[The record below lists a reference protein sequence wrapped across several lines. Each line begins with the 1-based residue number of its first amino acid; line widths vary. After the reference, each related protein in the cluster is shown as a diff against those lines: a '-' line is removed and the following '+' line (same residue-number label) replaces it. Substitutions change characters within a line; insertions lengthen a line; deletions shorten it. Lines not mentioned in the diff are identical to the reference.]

1 MNAALYSMRVMHK
14 RHVPP
19 FYRFV
24 YRLFYLLV
32 DIDQIATVAREHRL
46 FSYNRWNLLA
56 FFDRDH
62 GSHEQRRLRPWVE
75 ATVARHGVELDGGPI
90 RLLCMPRIFG
100 YVFNPISL
108 YYCHDRRGA
117 LVAIVAEVHNTFGE
131 MHSYVLH
138 AGGQAMDL
146 GTEFIRPKRFHVS
159 PFLDVSGEYRF
170 RFESPDASIRVLI
183 NEWDNEQAILT
194 ATMAGTRHA
203 LSDAA
208 IVRWLVSLPLQT
220 LNVVIRIHWQ
230 ALKLWLR
237 GAGYRSRPLPPDEES
252 TG

>member
-32 DIDQIATVAREHRL
+32 DIDQLDSVSRRHQL
-46 FSYNRWNLLA
+46 FSHNRWNLLA
-56 FFDRDH
+56 VYDRDH
-62 GSHEQRRLRPWVE
+62 GRRQEGPLRPWVE

-90 RLLCMPRIFG
+90 QLLCMPRILG

-108 YYCHDRRGA
+108 YYCHDHHGA
-117 LVAIVAEVHNTFGE
+117 LRAIVAEVNNTFGE
-131 MHSYVLH
+131 THSYVLH

-146 GTEFIRPKRFHVS
+146 DHEFVQPKRFHVS

-170 RFESPDASIRVLI
+170 RFERPDASIRVLI

-194 ATMAGTRHA
+194 ATMAGTRRP
-203 LSDAA
+203 LSSAA
-208 IVRWLVSLPLQT
+208 IVRWLVGMPLQT

-237 GAGYRSRPLPPDEES
+237 GAGYRPRPAPPGEES